1 MGLFD
6 LLKTNGALSAAQ
18 QSTAPPPQYIVS
30 GNNVSLNPAY
40 TQYVA
45 DQANPRNMD
54 TGRKIMLLG
63 QALQGANVGGDIDEY
78 SQGIRDRFQARQD
91 DRTRAMTNAA
101 TLAQANQAYNQAEQ
115 MNPLLVQSQRLSN
128 TGQQLQ
134 NTGQGLQNTATGIAN
149 NFALQNNPLTLER
162 NVLANTAAR
171 LNNDF
176 NAANNPALLRS
187 QLLANAGQTF
197 ANQGNQ
203 FANQQ
208 AQAQGPLRT
217 EALRL
222 ANEGAGIQNSANQ
235 EARFRA
241 MTGAAQ
247 WIGNADTGFVGK
259 LNQQTGQIEDVTSQ
273 YSEPMIAGF
282 KAQAGLTNK
291 PKNFNNVLGRSLT
304 PAELQ
309 ADKEYAK
316 NAAKFRPQNVA
327 ANAQTLEIIA
337 DGLAE
342 QGDFGDTGFSLSAPL
357 KSAARFLDP
366 EGDMQLRPIFDAKS
380 LDMQETVAGVI
391 QQNLRETLGAQF
403 TQREGF
409 LLIKRAYNPS
419 LPPAVNA
426 RRLRAYAE
434 LAKSYIKEQQLMD
447 DHFRQYGTMAGY
459 DRDYDGILQQAEDR
473 LEALYNSTDPQLSG
487 ANAANGANAGSS
499 ISPEAQAAMAEV
511 LGTSAPAAPAAPAT
525 SAPAATPSSS
535 AADLDART
543 AETLARVQ
551 ALLGDTSLSP

>member
-1 MGLFD
+1 
-6 LLKTNGALSAAQ
+6 
-18 QSTAPPPQYIVS
+18 
-30 GNNVSLNPAY
+30 
-40 TQYVA
+40 
-45 DQANPRNMD
+45 
-54 TGRKIMLLG
+54 
-63 QALQGANVGGDIDEY
+63 
-78 SQGIRDRFQARQD
+78 
-91 DRTRAMTNAA
+91 
-101 TLAQANQAYNQAEQ
+101 
-115 MNPLLVQSQRLSN
+115 
-128 TGQQLQ
+128 
-134 NTGQGLQNTATGIAN
+134 LQNTATGIAN
-149 NFALQNNPLTLER
+149 NFALQNNPLTLES
-162 NVLANTAAR
+162 NVLANTASR
-171 LNNDF
+171 LANEF
-176 NAANNPALLRS
+176 NTANNPALLES
-187 QLLANAGQTF
+187 QRLTNTGQNI

-203 FANQQ
+203 FANTM
-208 AQAQGPLRT
+208 AVTQGPLRT

-222 ANEGAGIQNSANQ
+222 ANDASSLQNKVNQ
-235 EARFRA
+235 EARVRA

-273 YSEPMIAGF
+273 YSAPMIAGF
-282 KAQAGLTNK
+282 KAQVGLTNK
-291 PKNFNNVLGRSLT
+291 PKNFNNILGRSLT
-304 PAELQ
+304 PAEMQ

-316 NAAKFRPQNVA
+316 NASKFRPQNVA

-447 DHFRQYGTMAGY
+447 DHFRMYGTMAGY
-459 DRDYDGILQQAEDR
+459 DRDYDGILKQAEDR
-473 LEALYNSTDPQLSG
+473 LQALYDSTDPQSSGGSG
-487 ANAANGANAGSS
+487 AGANTGSS
-499 ISPEAQAAMAEV
+499 ISPEAAAAMAEY
-511 LGTSAPAAPAAPAT
+511 GY
-525 SAPAATPSSS
+525 TP
-535 AADLDART
+535 
-543 AETLARVQ
+543 
-551 ALLGDTSLSP
+551 

>member
-6 LLKTNGALSAAQ
+6 LLKTNGALSQAQ
-18 QSTAPPPQYIVS
+18 QDTTPPAQYIID

-54 TGRKIMLLG
+54 TGRKLMLLG
-63 QALQGANVGGDIDEY
+63 QALQGENVGGEIDDY

-91 DRTRAMTNAA
+91 NRTRAMTNAA

-115 MNPLLVQSQRLSN
+115 MNPLLVQSQSLANS
-128 TGQQLQ
+128 GQALQ

-149 NFALQNNPLTLER
+149 NFNLQNNPLTLER
-162 NVLANTAAR
+162 NVLENTAAR

-187 QLLANAGQTF
+187 QLLANSGASI

-208 AQAQGPLRT
+208 AQLQGPLRT

-222 ANEGAGIQNSANQ
+222 SNEGAGIQNNMNQ

-241 MTGAAQ
+241 MTGDAQ
-247 WIGNADTGFVGK
+247 WIGDANTGFVGK

-273 YSEPMIAGF
+273 YTPPMIAGF
-282 KAQAGLTNK
+282 KAQAGLKNK
-291 PKNFNNVLGRSLT
+291 PKNFNTTLGRVLT
-304 PAELQ
+304 PAELE
-309 ADKEYAK
+309 ADKQYVK
-316 NAAKFRPQNVA
+316 DAAKFRPQIVA
-327 ANAQTLEIIA
+327 ANAQTLDVIA
-337 DGLAE
+337 DELTT
-342 QGDFGDTGFSLSAPL
+342 QGDFGDTGFSISAPL
-357 KSAARFLDP
+357 KTLSRFFDS
-366 EGDMQLRPIFDAKS
+366 EGDRQLRPIFDAKS
-380 LDMQETVAGVI
+380 LDLQETVAGVI
-391 QQNLRETLGAQF
+391 QKNLRETLGAQF

-426 RRLRAYAE
+426 RRLKAYAE

-447 DHFRQYGTMAGY
+447 DYFRQNGTMAGY
-459 DRDYDGILQQAEDR
+459 DRDYEGILKQAEDR
-473 LEALYNSTDPQLSG
+473 LEALYGSTDPQSTGGSG
-487 ANAANGANAGSS
+487 AGANTGSS
-499 ISPEAQAAMAEV
+499 ISPEAAAAMAEY
-511 LGTSAPAAPAAPAT
+511 GFAP
-525 SAPAATPSSS
+525 
-535 AADLDART
+535 
-543 AETLARVQ
+543 Q
-551 ALLGDTSLSP
+551 

>member
-18 QSTAPPPQYIVS
+18 QSTAPPPQYIVN

-63 QALQGANVGGDIDEY
+63 QALQGENVGGDIDEY

-91 DRTRAMTNAA
+91 NQTRAMNNAA
-101 TLAQANQAYNQAEQ
+101 TLAQAQQTYNQAEQ
-115 MNPLLVQSQRLSN
+115 MNPLLVQSQRDAN
-128 TGQQLQ
+128 TGQQLR
-134 NTGQGLQNTATGIAN
+134 NTGQGLQNTSTGIAN
-149 NFALQNNPLTLER
+149 NFNLQNNPLLLES
-162 NVLANTAAR
+162 NALANTAAR

-187 QLLANAGQTF
+187 QQLANSGATI

-208 AQAQGPLRT
+208 ARAQGPLRT

-222 ANEGAGIQNSANQ
+222 ANEAAGIQNDANQ
-235 EARFRA
+235 EARFRN
-241 MTGAAQ
+241 MTGQAQ
-247 WIGNADTGFVGK
+247 WIGDANTGFVGRVDP
-259 LNQQTGQIEDVTSQ
+259 QTGLIEDVTAQHTPS
-273 YSEPMIAGF
+273 MIAGF
-282 KAQAGLTNK
+282 KAQAGVINK
-291 PKNFNNVLGRSLT
+291 PKNFNNALGRSLT

-309 ADKEYAK
+309 IDKEYAK
-316 NAAKFRPQNVA
+316 TSAKFRAQNVA
-327 ANAQTLEIIA
+327 ANAATLEFLA
-337 DGLAE
+337 DELLA
-342 QGDFGDTGFSLSAPL
+342 QGDVGDTGLSLSQPF
-357 KSAARFLDP
+357 KSAARLIDP
-366 EGDMQLRPIFDAKS
+366 EGDAGIRAIVDADS
-380 LDMQETVAGVI
+380 LDIQETVAGVI

-409 LLIKRAYNPS
+409 LLIQRAYNS
-419 LPPAVNA
+419 RLSPAVNA
-426 RRLRAYAE
+426 RRLRAAAE
-434 LAKSYIKEQQLMD
+434 LAKAYLKAQEAKSDYY
-447 DHFRQYGTMAGY
+447 RTNGTLAGY
-459 DRDYDGILQQAEDR
+459 DQDFDGILTQAEGR
-473 LEALYNSTDPQLSG
+473 LREIYAQTEQGVAPAPG
-487 ANAANGANAGSS
+487 TAAAGGSP

-511 LGTSAPAAPAAPAT
+511 LGTSASAAPA
-525 SAPAATPSSS
+525 APAATPSSS
-535 AADLDART
+535 ADDLNART
-543 AETLARVQ
+543 AEMQARVQ